1 MLEKKSYTLVFPEK
15 ILSPEV
21 LGLIT
26 PPPHSPLKVKWPRY
40 KSATCICRS
49 DWFIRFKRCYIIG
62 QMFQLRWFWF
72 DSPDLIESP

>member
-26 PPPHSPLKVKWPRY
+26 PPPLLPLKSQMVGSLTDY
-40 KSATCICRS
+40 SA
-49 DWFIRFKRCYIIG
+49 
-62 QMFQLRWFWF
+62 L
-72 DSPDLIESP
+72 